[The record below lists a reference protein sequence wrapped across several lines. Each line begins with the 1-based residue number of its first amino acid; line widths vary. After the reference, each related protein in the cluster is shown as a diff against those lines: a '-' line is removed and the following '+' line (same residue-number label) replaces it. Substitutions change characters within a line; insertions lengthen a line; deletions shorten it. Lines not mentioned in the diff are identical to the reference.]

1 VTPRGT
7 DWGLALV
14 VALLF
19 ATGMA
24 SLFAASDGEAW
35 VFAAHDVLAFA
46 LALLL
51 VVKMRRVWR
60 RLVSPAEWDRQVK
73 AGVIATLFVALALLS
88 GWVWSGGGRIAIGGF
103 TLLSWH
109 LVLGWVLTAAVNVH
123 AVLRRKPTLVR
134 RDLAG
139 RRQFL
144 VAGGGALGAVALWRV
159 QRPVSAFFGLRSA
172 QRRFTGSYEAAS
184 FEGNAFPSTSW
195 VADSPRALDPASYTL
210 AVTGLVHRPL
220 TLRLDEL
227 NRGQQLKATLDCT
240 GGFYSTQHWRGVSL
254 GALIDRA
261 GALPKAGH
269 VRVVSHTGY
278 RWSFDLR
285 TARGL
290 LLATHVGGEPLS
302 HDHGAPV
309 RLVAPD
315 RRGFEWVKWVTGIE
329 LHEHPDPGAAAS
341 TVWSS
346 LTARGRGADT

>member
-24 SLFAASDGEAW
+24 SLFAASPGDAW
-35 VFAAHDVLAFA
+35 VFVAHDVLAFA
-46 LALLL
+46 LAGLL

-60 RLVSPAEWDRQVK
+60 RLFDPAQWDRLVK
-73 AGVIATLFVALALLS
+73 PGVLATLFVAAALAS
-88 GWVWSGGGRIAIGGF
+88 GWLWSGGGRISIAGF

-109 LVLGWVLTAAVNVH
+109 LVLGWVLTAAVVVH
-123 AVLRRKPTLVR
+123 AFIRRR
-134 RDLAG
+134 RMRVGDFAD

-144 VAGGGALGAVALWRV
+144 VAAGGIVGAMALWRV

-172 QRRFTGSYEAAS
+172 HRRFTGSYETAS

-195 VADSPRALDPASYTL
+195 VADSPRELDPRRYRL
-210 AVTGLVHRPL
+210 AVTGLVDKPL
-220 TLRLDEL
+220 SLTTDDLSAGHALL
-227 NRGQQLKATLDCT
+227 ATLDCT
-240 GGFYSTQHWRGVSL
+240 GGFYSTQRWRGIRL
-254 GALIDRA
+254 ADLIDRA
-261 GALPKAGH
+261 GPQAKAAH

-278 RWSFDLR
+278 RWSYDIP
-285 TARGL
+285 TARKL
-290 LLATHVGGEPLS
+290 LLATHVGDETLS

-309 RLVAPD
+309 RLVAPG
-315 RRGFEWVKWVTGIE
+315 RRGFEWVKWVTRIE
-329 LHEHPDPGAAAS
+329 LHEDGDPGAAAS

-346 LTARGRGADT
+346 LTARGRGAV